1 MLFLHKLY
9 WKKVILIA
17 RDGVRGEQK
26 MMKKIGITTTVP
38 VEIIYAGGRIPVDL
52 NNVFITAEQAAKYVE
67 AAELAGYPRNL
78 CGWIKGLY
86 GVARKMDDLEAII
99 AVTQGDCS
107 NTRALMET
115 LEVEGIRTIPF
126 AFPYD
131 ADLDMLKLQIEKMMG
146 YFQVGW
152 EEVEETKRKLTEV
165 RKLVWELDRLTW
177 EENVVSGFHNHL
189 FQVSCS
195 DFNGNPEEFGRQAA
209 LFIEEAKAQAPF
221 QEEVRL
227 GYIGVPPIVTNLYQ
241 YLEQI
246 GARVVFNEVQRQFTM
261 PFPETSLMEQY
272 AAYTYPYNV
281 FKKIA
286 DIKEQI
292 DLRNIDGLIHY
303 TQSFCF
309 RQIEDLI
316 YRQKLDI
323 PILSLEGDKPSELD
337 ARTKMRIDSF
347 VEMLR

>member
-1 MLFLHKLY
+1 M
-9 WKKVILIA
+9 
-17 RDGVRGEQK
+17 GN
-26 MMKKIGITTTVP
+26 KIGITTTVP
-38 VEIIYAGGRIPVDL
+38 VEIIYAGERVPVDL
-52 NNVFITAEQAAKYVE
+52 NNIFITTHQASKYVDE
-67 AAELAGYPRNL
+67 AELAGYPRNL

-86 GVARKMDDLEAII
+86 GVAREIEGLEAII

-107 NTRALMET
+107 NTHALMET
-115 LEVEGIRTIPF
+115 LEVEGIKTIPF

-131 ADLDMLKLQIEKMMG
+131 GDLDMLKLQMEKMME
-146 YFQVGW
+146 YFGIGW
-152 EEVEETKRKLTEV
+152 GQLESTRRRLAKV
-165 RKLVWELDRLTW
+165 RELVWELDRLTW

-195 DFNGNPEEFGRQAA
+195 DFNGNPEEFGQQVA
-209 LFIEEAKAQAPF
+209 LFIEEAKHRTPF

-227 GYIGVPPIVTNLYQ
+227 GYIGVPPIITNIYQ
-241 YLEQI
+241 YLEQV

-261 PFPETSLMEQY
+261 PFPGVSLVEQY
-272 AAYTYPYNV
+272 AAYTYPYSI
-281 FKKIA
+281 FKKIE
-286 DIKEQI
+286 DIKEQVE
-292 DLRNIDGLIHY
+292 LRNLDGIIHY

-323 PILSLEGDKPSELD
+323 PILSLEGDKPGELD